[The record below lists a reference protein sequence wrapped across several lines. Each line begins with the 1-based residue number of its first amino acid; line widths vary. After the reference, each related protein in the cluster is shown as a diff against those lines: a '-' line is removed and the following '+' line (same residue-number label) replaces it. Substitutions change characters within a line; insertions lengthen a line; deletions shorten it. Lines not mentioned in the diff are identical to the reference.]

1 MPFNLGPMEMVF
13 VMVVLLL
20 IFGAKRLP
28 ELGSGLGK
36 GIREF
41 KRTMRDVETSMA
53 DGTSAPKAPE
63 LPRQGAWAHVQPPAQ
78 PLSQAAP
85 VPEAVAVGQ
94 PATAAPAPVAAAPAQ
109 APITTVP
116 EAGTPSVER

>member
-1 MPFNLGPMEMVF
+1 MIF

-41 KRTMRDVETSMA
+41 KKSMKEINTEIDRAGDVKEEIRPPTPQRAVPAQGSETEETSFN
-53 DGTSAPKAPE
+53 K
-63 LPRQGAWAHVQPPAQ
+63 
-78 PLSQAAP
+78 
-85 VPEAVAVGQ
+85 
-94 PATAAPAPVAAAPAQ
+94 
-109 APITTVP
+109 
-116 EAGTPSVER
+116 

>member
-1 MPFNLGPMEMVF
+1 MPFSLGPTEMIF

-41 KRTMRDVETSMA
+41 KRSMKDINA
-53 DGTSAPKAPE
+53 EIERVGESE
-63 LPRQGAWAHVQPPAQ
+63 QI
-78 PLSQAAP
+78 AAP
-85 VPEAVAVGQ
+85 QQRSAVNPPQ
-94 PATAAPAPVAAAPAQ
+94 RETESTNQ
-109 APITTVP
+109 N
-116 EAGTPSVER
+116 S